1 MKSATTWRHWRQSH
15 EGGQWCPSCWS
26 LVWYWELFYADGG
39 FWIILCQFCPT
50 LDFVQGDFVQG
61 ILSKGFVRGD
71 FVLIPLQYIWPLVP
85 KRHSDLPLRIF
96 RHELCSLFSK
106 EYSMDNIFKGK
117 LMKLNDAFI
126 VILVSSIFLVI
137 QQSHKFTANSQIRTP
152 LVLTVILRYRKSNK
166 SSGGVLK

>member
-1 MKSATTWRHWRQSH
+1 MKVVNDVPVVEVLYDIENYFMQM
-15 EGGQWCPSCWS
+15 GDF
-26 LVWYWELFYADGG
+26 ELFYADFVLGG
-39 FWIILCQFCPT
+39 FCPGGFC
-50 LDFVQGDFVQG
+50 LGDFVQGDFVQG
-61 ILSKGFVRGD
+61 EFL
-71 FVLIPLQYIWPLVP
+71 LIPLQYTWLLVP
-85 KRHSDLPLRIF
+85 KRYSDLPLRIF